1 MTTATP
7 HSTDND
13 KMADKTQKRR
23 ALINL
28 RNKK

>member
-1 MTTATP
+1 MTTAIP
-7 HSTDND
+7 HCTDND

-23 ALINL
+23 TLTNL